1 MNNKVIAFG
10 MTTIAAISLS
20 LLGAPAATAVDEPT
34 EDNLTLLN
42 PVEEQSEDTTTTTT
56 DPSDEAISPTE
67 DNIAIRQYSGC
78 PVGYACIWQNKHYN
92 GRYWF
97 QSNHEQVT
105 PDGMNNKASS
115 AAANGS
121 KCRITRFYDSPSP
134 SGAFFILD
142 SQQHGRNYQD
152 PNLSNGAGYGKNWIE
167 NWENRISYI
176 LFDKC

>member
-1 MNNKVIAFG
+1 MKTKLIGFG
-10 MTTIAAISLS
+10 MTVIAAISFS
-20 LLGAPAATAVDEPT
+20 LLSVPAATAVDETT

-42 PVEEQSEDTTTTTT
+42 PVEEQSEDTTTTTN
-56 DPSDEAISPTE
+56 PSDETVVPAE
-67 DNIAIRQYSGC
+67 NGIAIRQYSGC

-134 SGAFFILD
+134 SGAFFMLD

-152 PNLSNGAGYGKNWIE
+152 PNLSNGAGYGKNWTQ